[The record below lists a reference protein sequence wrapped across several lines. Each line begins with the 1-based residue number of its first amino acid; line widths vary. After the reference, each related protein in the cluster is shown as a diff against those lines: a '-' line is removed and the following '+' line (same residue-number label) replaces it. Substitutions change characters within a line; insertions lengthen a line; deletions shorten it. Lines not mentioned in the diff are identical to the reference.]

1 MSNSSLSWAWPSL
14 AAACLTIIL
23 KKQSLLCENTAP
35 NTYKPKNLIKIIIVT
50 RWYWTSSIPVLST
63 SEGHKV
69 GQAVPPWLLG
79 EKGLFIQLDH
89 HTTFP
94 VHDKGP
100 LLSLHVIQY
109 RNDNMVWQINTH
121 CPICPPPPPPLCL
134 PLPVWPP
141 TTPTIPGFKG
151 GSSSSGMEWE
161 VSRG

>member
-1 MSNSSLSWAWPSL
+1 MLHTDRQWRGQNGLYSEVAL
-14 AAACLTIIL
+14 A
-23 KKQSLLCENTAP
+23 
-35 NTYKPKNLIKIIIVT
+35 KNLIKIIIVT

-69 GQAVPPWLLG
+69 GQAVSPKLLG

-141 TTPTIPGFKG
+141 TTPGFKG
-151 GSSSSGMEWE
+151 GSSSSGMGWGKQRLGQKPKFA
-161 VSRG
+161 VSLFSS